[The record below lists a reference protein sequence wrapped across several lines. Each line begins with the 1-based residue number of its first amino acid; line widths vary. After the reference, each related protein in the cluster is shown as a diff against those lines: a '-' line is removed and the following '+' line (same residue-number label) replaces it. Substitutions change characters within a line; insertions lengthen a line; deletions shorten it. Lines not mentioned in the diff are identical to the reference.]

1 MAIEE
6 RKFLGTAGVQQLIT
20 NTREEIS
27 AAEEAAKKYSD
38 SLAVNYDAAGTA
50 ATKFNELANG
60 QVKTNTEH
68 IGTLDNLETT
78 AKGDLVNAINE
89 VRNAVSV
96 GGTAA
101 AITMTEQ
108 TSDLGEGIAKAYVL
122 KQGDNT
128 VGTINIPKDMV
139 VQSGEVV
146 VNPEGQDAGTYIKL
160 TLANATND
168 VIYVNVGTLV
178 DIYKAKANAAQVQLV
193 IDSSTRE
200 ISATIVAGSITST
213 ELADNAVV
221 TAKIADGNVTK
232 TKLSTEVQASLD
244 KADAAYTQE
253 QVDKLVEDVENQVYN
268 LNKDVIEPM
277 GVDVEAL
284 KTSLA
289 TGGATAN
296 AIADAKKAGTD
307 ASAHADELN
316 NAMNT
321 RVEAL
326 EAIDHEHDN
335 MEELGKIAT
344 GDVAKW
350 NGMQAAAEATA
361 KSYTDGK
368 DSAMNLRVEAL
379 EAVDHDHGNM
389 DELNKIVSGDVAKW
403 NGMQAAAKSYA
414 DGLNTTMNGR
424 VEALEAVD
432 HEHAN
437 HTQLDS
443 YNKTQTELI
452 TELKGYADSKVAG
465 VDLSGIATNAA
476 DIDKLEASLAEGGAT
491 ANAIA
496 AAKKAGTDASAHAD
510 ALNNAMNTRVEA
522 LESVTYVEI
531 TAAEINAM
539 FAAE

>member
-1 MAIEE
+1 MPSWETTK
-6 RKFLGTAGVQQLIT
+6 KFLGTAGVQQLIT
-20 NTREEIS
+20 NTRGEIS
-27 AAEEAAKKYSD
+27 AAEEAAKKYAKEYSD
-38 SLAVNYDAAGTA
+38 GLAENYDAAGTA
-50 ATKFNELANG
+50 ATKVNELANG

-89 VRNAVSV
+89 VRNAVSA

-101 AITMTEQ
+101 AITMTEK
-108 TSDLGEGIAKAYVL
+108 TSELGEGVAKAYVL
-122 KQGDNT
+122 KQGENT

-168 VIYVNVGTLV
+168 IIYVNVGTLV
-178 DIYKAKANAAQVQLV
+178 DIYKAKANAAQVQLA

-221 TAKIADGNVTK
+221 TAKMADGNVTK

-253 QVDKLVEDVENQVYN
+253 QVDKLVEDVEDQVYN
-268 LNKDVIEPM
+268 LTKDVIEPM

-326 EAIDHEHDN
+326 EAIDH
-335 MEELGKIAT
+335 
-344 GDVAKW
+344 
-350 NGMQAAAEATA
+350 
-361 KSYTDGK
+361 
-368 DSAMNLRVEAL
+368 
-379 EAVDHDHGNM
+379 DHT
-389 DELNKIVSGDVAKW
+389 NK
-403 NGMQAAAKSYA
+403 
-414 DGLNTTMNGR
+414 
-424 VEALEAVD
+424 
-432 HEHAN
+432 
-437 HTQLDS
+437 TQLDS
-443 YNKTQTELI
+443 YDKTQTELLAAAKA
-452 TELKGYADSKVAG
+452 EAEAYADSKVAG

-476 DIDKLEASLAEGGAT
+476 DIDKLEESLAEGGAT
-491 ANAIA
+491 ATAIA
-496 AAKKAGTDASAHAD
+496 KAQEDAT
-510 ALNNAMNTRVEA
+510 NAMSFATSLSTGVVNPLREDVNA
-522 LESVTYVEI
+522 LMSVNYVEI
-531 TAAEINAM
+531 TADEVDAM
-539 FAAE
+539 FTA